1 MAKVTKTFQYGQ
13 HQVTL
18 ETGEIARQAS
28 SVIVRMGDTVVLVTA
43 VGNKNA
49 KEGQDF
55 FPLTVDYIEKF
66 YAGGRIPGGFFK
78 REGRVDGG
86 IRSRVAVRGRD
97 ARRRD
102 VWPPRAAGRDQLH

>member
-1 MAKVTKTFQYGQ
+1 MLYEVITFQYGQ

-28 SVIVRMGDTVVLVTA
+28 GAVIVKMADTVVLVTA

-49 KEGQDF
+49 KEGMDF
-55 FPLTVDYIEKF
+55 FPLTVDYQEKF

-78 REGRVDGG
+78 REGRATE
-86 IRSRVAVRGRD
+86 RETLTSRLIDLV
-97 ARRRD
+97 
-102 VWPPRAAGRDQLH
+102 